1 MRWLKPEVNFTTPPT
16 IAISLLGKAIEKD
29 PNKPA
34 LHARLAEAFMQCRR
48 FSDAADAYEIAAR
61 QAVGA
66 FLAWPKLAMCY
77 LELDRPEDALDAC
90 RRGESR
96 EPSASIQF
104 QRGRALRKLGRLSEA
119 QDAFLSA
126 IRINTHLH
134 ALKWLLKPLAQQSDG
149 RELLDFC
156 DALPRSYQGDPLV
169 RANRAIALS
178 RLGRTEEALQIVDLD
193 RHVARIPFVLP
204 AQFAGIEHFNRQL
217 ADDILADRPPGTPD
231 DKDFDINY
239 APRLH
244 QSEALLLLREFIKSA
259 IEIYLD
265 EFHERK
271 LDAVMPP
278 PPAAGTLFTSSVV
291 LRAGGR
297 NGEHVHPGGY
307 VSAVYHVLVPDSVT
321 QASDNR
327 GSLVLG
333 RCDGYTGGYV
343 PCWGSRYLKP
353 IAGSLVIFPSHIY
366 HDVVPSR
373 TRAPRISVAA
383 DLRPAACEGEMDRTE
398 YL

>member
-1 MRWLKPEVNFTTPPT
+1 MRWLEPEFNFNTSPT
-16 IAISLLGKAIEKD
+16 IAISVLSKAIEKQ

-34 LHARLAEAFMQCRR
+34 LHARLAEAFMRCGR

-61 QAVGA
+61 QALGD

-77 LELDRPEDALDAC
+77 LELDRPEDALDTC
-90 RRGESR
+90 RRGESP
-96 EPSASIQF
+96 EPSAAIQF
-104 QRGRALRKLGRLSEA
+104 QRGCALRKLGRLGEA

-126 IRINTHLH
+126 ITINTHLD
-134 ALKWLLKPLAQQSDG
+134 ALKALLKPLAQQSDG

-169 RANRAIALS
+169 LANRAIALS

-193 RHVARIPFVLP
+193 RHVARTSFAPP
-204 AQFAGIEHFNRQL
+204 AQFAGIEQFNRQL
-217 ADDILADRPPGTPD
+217 ADDILADRPAGTPD
-231 DKDFDINY
+231 GKDCDINY
-239 APRLH
+239 APRFD
-244 QSEALLLLREFIKSA
+244 QSQALLLLRDFIKSA
-259 IEIYLD
+259 IDIYLD
-265 EFHERK
+265 EFHDRK

-278 PPAAGTLFTSSVV
+278 PPAAGTLFASSVV

-307 VSAVYHVLVPDSVT
+307 LSAVYHVLVPDSVT

-333 RCDGYTGGYV
+333 RCDRYTGGYV
-343 PCWGSRYLKP
+343 PCWGSRYVKP
-353 IAGSLVIFPSHIY
+353 IAGSLVIFPSHFY
-366 HDVVPSR
+366 HDVAPSQ
-373 TRAPRISVAA
+373 TWAPRISVAA
-383 DLRPAACEGEMDRTE
+383 DLRPVAV
-398 YL
+398 